1 MAATLSSDKV
11 KCKHCNAIL
20 VKKNLK
26 EHTKTAHGSDTK
38 VEFLSTSSVDIRGLF
53 APHRRKLQ
61 KLLKRLQKKYIKNN
75 IPILIIL

>member
-26 EHTKTAHGSDTK
+26 EHTK